1 MLFHNFFQL
10 IVESLNIA
18 NISFNKDILILL
30 IFTIKQNLKLQ
41 QINIALSPLIKF
53 DNRYKLLQKMP
64 EIKSFIFQQ
73 QFRIGR
79 ELEEKKTLDVVK

>member
-18 NISFNKDILILL
+18 NISLNKEIRILL